1 MRLKT
6 NIFLW
11 VLLASILPLMVL
23 ALAVITYSEK
33 QYLKQVGR
41 EVTSSLNNIVSELD
55 RRLYYERQMILSLAN
70 SASMKQYLP
79 VLKSATSGDLHQS
92 YFQLSER
99 LENFLSSFQGVVPGF
114 KNIRVMDNEGNTL
127 IKVTFGVGAFSVDE
141 GIESN
146 PYAEEELDDKVFS
159 RQLNDLPAAELSFM
173 LQPESRWESDEGLRG
188 PVMMD
193 AVFPLSY
200 EKDTV
205 GFLMVNFSGNLVDNI
220 LDVVPRLHN
229 GKLLLAEVNSD
240 DKGRDGMLLYDD
252 IQGLRLAT
260 VNRAPMYLRV
270 YEGGLLWENVHN
282 KPDGQFTSD
291 AGESMTYFIEYLP
304 YPNQLATWV
313 LAARVDRQTLVAPF
327 DQIRWAIF
335 LLVVVAI
342 AFSLVLANLGARN
355 IARPI
360 SELASYLK
368 RYADGDHRSRVRVG
382 GASEIQQMEGSF
394 NYMADKLEHAREER
408 DRAQGMMLQSAKLA
422 SIGEMAAG
430 IGHEINNPLNN
441 ILSLVKLMKR
451 DADDK
456 DHKIINDLDS
466 LREETLRASAIVK
479 GILNFARQV
488 PPQYTQFNALEWF
501 EETRLLV
508 QQAYHLKSMQC
519 HIIADGTSLIQ
530 GDRLQLQQ
538 VLVNLLLNAIQASE
552 HDAEIIISMQERDGF
567 QYIHVEDHGRGI
579 QRHDLERI
587 FDPFFS
593 TKEVGEGSGLGLS
606 ISLGIV
612 ERHDGKLTIENN
624 TDGGV
629 TATIILPSILSENNN
644 SGQIDQ

>member
-1 MRLKT
+1 VRLKT

-11 VLLASILPLMVL
+11 VLLASILPLLVL

-33 QYLKQVGR
+33 QYLKEVGR
-41 EVTSSLNNIVSELD
+41 EVNASLNNIVSELD

-79 VLKSATSGDLHQS
+79 VLKSATSGDLHHG
-92 YFQLSER
+92 YFGLSER

-114 KNIRVMDNEGNTL
+114 KNIRVLDSEGNSL
-127 IKVTFGVGAFSVDE
+127 IKVRFGVGAVSADD
-141 GIESN
+141 GIETN
-146 PYAEEELDDKVFS
+146 PYAEEELDDADF
-159 RQLNDLPAAELSFM
+159 RHQLDELPDAELSFL
-173 LQPESRWESDEGLRG
+173 LQPESRWELDEGLRG

-200 EKDTV
+200 EKDRV
-205 GFLMVNFSGNLVDNI
+205 GYLMVNFTGNLVDKI

-229 GKLLLAEVNSD
+229 GRLLLAEINSD
-240 DKGRDGMLLYDD
+240 DKSRDGMLLYDD
-252 IQGLRLAT
+252 IQGLRLT
-260 VNRAPMYLRV
+260 QQNLSPMYLRV
-270 YEGGLLWENVHN
+270 HEGGLLWENVHN

-291 AGESMTYFIEYLP
+291 AGEAMTYFIEYLP
-304 YPNQLATWV
+304 YPNLLATWV

-327 DQIRWAIF
+327 APIRWAIF
-335 LLVVVAI
+335 LLAVVAV
-342 AFSLVLANLGARN
+342 AMSLVLANLGARN

-368 RYADGDHRSRVRVG
+368 RYADGDHRSRVHVG

-441 ILSLVKLMKR
+441 MLSLIKLMKR
-451 DADDK
+451 DVKDADSK
-456 DHKIINDLDS
+456 TLGDLES
-466 LREETLRASAIVK
+466 LREEALRASSIVK
-479 GILNFARQV
+479 SILNFARQV
-488 PPQYTQFNALEWF
+488 PPQYTQFNALEWL

-508 QQAYHLKSMQC
+508 QQAYHLKNMQC
-519 HIIADGTSLIQ
+519 HVIVDAASVIQ

-552 HDAEIIISMQERDGF
+552 KGAEIIISMQQQEGF
-567 QYIHVEDHGRGI
+567 QHIHVEDHGKGI
-579 QRHDLERI
+579 KQSDMERI

-593 TKEVGEGSGLGLS
+593 TKDVGEGSGLGLS

-612 ERHDGKLTIENN
+612 ERHGGKLTIENN
-624 TDGGV
+624 SDGGV
-629 TATIILPSILSENNN
+629 TASIILPAAPSHNN
-644 SGQIDQ
+644 SEQGEL

>member
-33 QYLKQVGR
+33 QYLKEVGR
-41 EVTSSLNNIVSELD
+41 EVNASLNNIVSELD

-79 VLKSATSGDLHQS
+79 VLKTATRGDLHQS

-114 KNIRVMDNEGNTL
+114 KNIRVLDSEGNTL
-127 IKVTFGVGAFSVDE
+127 IKVRFGVGAVSEDD

-146 PYAEEELDDKVFS
+146 PYAEEELDDVEFT
-159 RQLNDLPAAELSFM
+159 RQLNELPESELSFL
-173 LQPESRWESDEGLRG
+173 LQPESRWESDEGLRE
-188 PVMMD
+188 PVILD

-200 EKDTV
+200 EENKV
-205 GFLMVNFSGNLVDNI
+205 GFLMVSFSGNLVDKI

-229 GKLLLAEVNSD
+229 GRLLLAEINSD
-240 DKGRDGMLLYDD
+240 DKNRDGMLLYDD
-252 IQGLRLAT
+252 IQGLRLT
-260 VNRAPMYLRV
+260 QLNRSPMYLRV
-270 YEGGLLWENVHN
+270 HEGGLLWENVQS
-282 KPDGQFTSD
+282 KPEGQFTSD
-291 AGESMTYFIEYLP
+291 AGEAMTYFIEYLP

-313 LAARVDRQTLVAPF
+313 LAARVDQQTLVAPF
-327 DQIRWAIF
+327 DQIRWAIL
-335 LLVVVAI
+335 LLVLVAVVI
-342 AFSLVLANLGARN
+342 SLILANLGARN

-368 RYADGDHRSRVRVG
+368 RYADGDYRSRVHVG
-382 GASEIQQMEGSF
+382 GASEIQQMKSSF
-394 NYMADKLEHAREER
+394 NYMADTLERAREER

-441 ILSLVKLMKR
+441 ILSLIKLMKR
-451 DADDK
+451 DTRESESK
-456 DHKIINDLDS
+456 TLNDLAS

-501 EETRLLV
+501 EETRVLV
-508 QQAYHLKSMQC
+508 QQAYRLKHMQC
-519 HIIADGTSLIQ
+519 HLIIDDTAEIK
-530 GDRLQLQQ
+530 GDRQQLQQ
-538 VLVNLLLNAIQASE
+538 VLVNLLLNAIQASAN
-552 HDAEIIISMQERDGF
+552 DTEIIISMQ
-567 QYIHVEDHGRGI
+567 QQKNKLYIFVEDHGKGI
-579 QRHDLERI
+579 NQSDMGRI

-593 TKEVGEGSGLGLS
+593 TKGVGEGSGLGLS

-612 ERHDGKLTIENN
+612 ERHGGKLSIESNL
-624 TDGGV
+624 DGGV
-629 TATIILPSILSENNN
+629 TATIMLPIELNDNHS
-644 SGQIDQ
+644 DQASL